1 MGGGLFYVPKK
12 DQGKI
17 IRRFANW
24 LKPNG
29 VLEFTSRAIAF
40 IQFYWA
46 EKVAA
51 AEFRSIPNQ
60 IEYWA
65 KLGKCALDNPDLP
78 IEFIKDVLLSKLQ
91 DKSLAEP
98 FQFEGEGE

>member
-1 MGGGLFYVPKK
+1 MQQYNTIVGDVMGIP
-12 DQGKI
+12 
-17 IRRFANW
+17 IRIDENIYNEA
-24 LKPNG
+24 K
-29 VLEFTSRAIAF
+29 
-40 IQFYWA
+40 
-46 EKVAA
+46 KVAA

-78 IEFIKDVLLSKLQ
+78 VEFIKDVLLSKLQ

-98 FQFEGEGE
+98 FQFESEGE

>member
-1 MGGGLFYVPKK
+1 MGVP
-12 DQGKI
+12 
-17 IRRFANW
+17 IRIDESIYDEA
-24 LKPNG
+24 K
-29 VLEFTSRAIAF
+29 
-40 IQFYWA
+40 
-46 EKVAA
+46 KVAA

-98 FQFEGEGE
+98 FNFEEKSE

>member
-1 MGGGLFYVPKK
+1 MGIP
-12 DQGKI
+12 
-17 IRRFANW
+17 IRIDENIYNEA
-24 LKPNG
+24 K
-29 VLEFTSRAIAF
+29 
-40 IQFYWA
+40 
-46 EKVAA
+46 KVAA

-78 IEFIKDVLLSKLQ
+78 IEFIKDVLLSKRQ